1 MAENK
6 QRKRMENDVYY
17 FVGHLSTD
25 GIYTPLLLTE
35 REMKVAKDRA
45 TKNPED
51 LHSTC
56 VVFQQVIDGKA
67 VGEKFRL
74 HDPLLREQADREDG
88 CDSISARNPEI

>member
-1 MAENK
+1 
-6 QRKRMENDVYY
+6 MENDVYY

-45 TKNPED
+45 MKNPED

-74 HDPLLREQADREDG
+74 QANGEDG
-88 CDSISARNPEI
+88 CNSISARNPEI